1 MARLFRRGGPER
13 VSRGR
18 LSIRVHFNQ
27 LALFTDGPV
36 ESTVEE
42 AAEVA
47 HEDKEGHEDGA
58 RRGDPDSLAGA
69 LPADGA
75 GPGAEELPG
84 PDGVRGPDPGG
95 RPAVRTGVGEE
106 DGLSD
111 GVGTGAGGVGAAPGE
126 PERERERGPSA
137 FGPAPAPEIEVQEAE
152 TEEFQTSELHVA
164 DIEPE
169 TEARPPP
176 RDFRITEA
184 HRIGQGGL
192 KEKARDN
199 IAAIRTL
206 RLVEDTGR
214 EPTESEKAV
223 LARYSGWGAL
233 SNVFH
238 PYPRSDWEEIAREVR
253 QHLTP
258 EEYDSARASTPN
270 AHFTSPM
277 VIGAVWE
284 AMERFGFAPGA
295 QILEPSMGV
304 GHFFGLMPEYLL
316 PGCRRTGVE
325 LDGITAR
332 ISRQLYPDATIFAKG
347 FEETLLPDNFFD
359 AVIGNIPFGNYP
371 VHDPAYRHSPVTR
384 TIHDYFLA
392 KSLDKLRPGG
402 VMALITSRYTM
413 DKQDSTMRR
422 YLGDRADLIA
432 AIRLPN
438 TAFKANA
445 GTEVTTD
452 ILFLQKRAPG
462 PASSGDAWR
471 DLATIHTPDGAVAV
485 NEYFTRHPEM
495 MLGRMRLEG
504 SMYNAREPTLA
515 GELTPELLKQ
525 AVSMLPA
532 GIITARNAHE
542 DRARPPPQNAD
553 LADTD
558 TAGVKDGAY
567 VIRDGLLAIRR
578 GAVFETAKVPGPV
591 AWRIRGMLA
600 VRDATRMVFRTQL
613 DDAPPDDAQEQRIA
627 EARKLLNDIYDSFA
641 RKYGPL
647 SSRENVKAFAGDP
660 DQPLLLSLETYDPET
675 KRASKTA
682 IFERRTLE
690 RYKPVTRV
698 ETAAE
703 ALAVSLNETGEI
715 HWPRMEQVTG
725 RPARALQRE
734 LGSLIYRNPEGGQW
748 ETADRYLSG
757 DVRRKLAAAT
767 AAAALDPVYGRNIE
781 ALKAVQPA
789 DLEPGDIEARL
800 GSSWIPADDIRE
812 FMASLLDAAP
822 RIVRV
827 GHAVPIATWTIE
839 IDSGEKFSVAN
850 TTTHGTAR
858 FRASELVEQALNG
871 RVPTAY
877 DQQPDGS
884 RTINQQE
891 TLAAREKQQQLKDRF
906 REWIWEDG
914 ARAAR
919 LARDY
924 NDRFNNLR
932 LRSFDGSHLSLAG
945 MNREYLRDGDLS
957 RHQKDAVWRIVQSG
971 STLLAHVVGAGKTWT
986 MASAAMELRRLGLAK
1001 KPMFVVPNHL
1011 VEQWGAEFLKLYPQA
1026 RLFIAG
1032 REHFSTG
1039 NRQKAMAR
1047 IASGSYDAVI
1057 VSHRSFE
1064 FLPVSDKLFK
1074 RFVQEQVE
1082 ELEAAILEAKGGK
1095 DDNRRLVKELEK
1107 AKKRFV
1113 AKLKDRADREGKDN
1127 TLTFEELGVDQIFV
1141 DEADLYKNLFY
1152 TTKMNR
1158 IAGLPN
1164 SESNRALDMY
1174 MKTRYVRE
1182 INSGRGVVFATGT
1195 PISNTMAEMY
1205 TMLRYLSPD
1214 LLKERGVAHFDAW
1227 AANFAEAVTALE
1239 LAPDGSGYRMHTRF
1253 AKFINMPELLS
1264 MFRTF
1269 ADVQTADML
1278 NLPRPTVAGGRPQI
1292 AAAPASEP
1300 LKAFIKTLT
1309 ERAERLRT
1317 ARIDPAIDNMLKI
1330 TGDGRKAALDMRLVH
1345 AFAEPEGDTK
1355 LSLAVDRIRKVWADT
1370 GSARSTQLVFC
1381 DLSTPDRSTSHAGKF
1396 NVYDEIRTKLI
1407 EAGVPQ
1413 AEIAFIHDAD
1423 SDAEKKL
1430 LFDSVNAGRIRILI
1444 GSTEKMGAGTNV
1456 QKRLAALHHL
1466 DAPWRPRDIEQ
1477 REGRILR
1484 QGNTNHE
1491 VRIFRYVTE
1500 GSFDAYMWQTLET
1513 KARFIQQVM
1522 NGHTSVRS
1530 AEDLDGGAL
1539 TYAEIK
1545 AIASGNPAVMEK
1557 VRVDT
1562 EIRKL
1567 DQLRAAHL
1575 NQQHSIRLQIQA
1587 LPAEIRE
1594 RQERLERL
1602 LADIAIR
1609 DFYTDQEFSMTV
1621 GNRVYSGKGAREEG
1635 AAALTGAILSWRDD
1649 LTLQV
1654 RGTFRGFDILSRGRG
1669 ATLLVSSDDERLPE
1683 LFIRGAGIYKTQLN
1697 PENPVGTMQSIEHA
1711 LRSLDKAALDERERT
1726 ARAEKMLGD
1735 FQEQAGRP
1743 FEHETRLK
1751 ELLVRQPELNA
1762 SLDLDKGE
1770 RQIAPPAAESEDALE
1785 SNQNGG
1791 ADERAVGAHSERGKG
1806 GPRRNGPG
1814 WTGAGEINR
1823 DDQKPAAPRRPVSE
1837 PKF

>member
-1 MARLFRRGGPER
+1 
-13 VSRGR
+13 
-18 LSIRVHFNQ
+18 
-27 LALFTDGPV
+27 
-36 ESTVEE
+36 
-42 AAEVA
+42 
-47 HEDKEGHEDGA
+47 
-58 RRGDPDSLAGA
+58 
-69 LPADGA
+69 
-75 GPGAEELPG
+75 
-84 PDGVRGPDPGG
+84 
-95 RPAVRTGVGEE
+95 
-106 DGLSD
+106 
-111 GVGTGAGGVGAAPGE
+111 VGTGNAGVGAAA
-126 PERERERGPSA
+126 EREPDRGPPA
-137 FGPAPAPEIEVQEAE
+137 AIPAPTRDIDVREVEISDIAPEAPA
-152 TEEFQTSELHVA
+152 S
-164 DIEPE
+164 PS
-169 TEARPPP
+169 
-176 RDFRITEA
+176 RDFRITES

-206 RLVEDTGR
+206 RLIEDESR
-214 EPTESEKAV
+214 EARESEKAV

-238 PYPRSDWEEIAREVR
+238 PYPRSDWEEIARDVK
-253 QHLTP
+253 QYLTS

-270 AHFTSPM
+270 AHFTSPL
-277 VIGAVWE
+277 VIQALWQ
-284 AMERFGFAPGA
+284 AMERFGLGRSA
-295 QILEPSMGV
+295 QILEPSLGV
-304 GHFFGLMPEYLL
+304 GHFFGLMPDSLL

-332 ISRQLYPDATIFAKG
+332 IAKQLYPDATIFAKG
-347 FEETLLPDNFFD
+347 FEETHLPDNFFD

-371 VHDPAYRHSPVTR
+371 VHDPAYKNSPMTR

-392 KSLDKLRPGG
+392 KSLDKVRAGG

-422 YLGDRADLIA
+422 YLSDRADLVG

-452 ILFLQKRAPG
+452 ILFLQKRVPG
-462 PASSGDAWR
+462 TTSGRGSWR
-471 DLATIHTPDGAVAV
+471 DLATIDMPDGAIGV
-485 NEYFTRHPEM
+485 NEYFALHPQM
-495 MLGRMRLEG
+495 MLGQMRLEG
-504 SMYNAREPTLA
+504 TMYRDREPTLA
-515 GELTPELLKQ
+515 GELTPELLNQ
-525 AVSMLPA
+525 AISSLPENIYA
-532 GIITARNAHE
+532 ARNTLP
-542 DRARPPPQNAD
+542 DRARPPPDNNSFAD
-553 LADTD
+553 IDSAD
-558 TAGVKDGAY
+558 VKDGAY
-567 VIRDGLLAIRR
+567 AIRDGLLAIRR
-578 GAVFETAKVPGPV
+578 GAVFETAKVPGST
-591 AWRIRGMLA
+591 AFRIRGMLA
-600 VRDATRMVFRTQL
+600 VRDAIRVVFRTQL
-613 DDAPPDDAQEQRIA
+613 GDAAEPRIA
-627 EARKLLNDIYDSFA
+627 EARKLLNEIYDSFVS
-641 RKYGPL
+641 RYGAL
-647 SSRENVKAFAGDP
+647 SSRENIKAFAGDP
-660 DQPLLLSLETYDPET
+660 DQPLLLSLENFDPET
-675 KRASKTA
+675 KRATKAA

-690 RYKPVTRV
+690 RYKPVAHV

-715 HWPRMEQVTG
+715 HWPRMEAVTG

-734 LGSLIYRNPEGGQW
+734 LGNLAYGNPEGGQW

-757 DVRRKLAAAT
+757 DVRRKLAVAT
-767 AAAALDPVYGRNIE
+767 AAAGLDPSYERNID

-800 GSSWIPADDIRE
+800 GSSWIPATDIRN
-812 FMASLLDAAP
+812 FVAALLDSTP
-822 RIVRV
+822 TNIRV
-827 GHAVPIATWTIE
+827 GHAAPIATWTVE
-839 IDSGEKFSVAN
+839 IDGGEKYNVAN

-877 DQQPDGS
+877 DESEDGS
-884 RTINQQE
+884 RVINQQE
-891 TLAAREKQQQLKDRF
+891 TVAAREKQQQLKDRF

-914 ARAAR
+914 PRATR
-919 LARDY
+919 LAREY

-932 LRSFDGSHLSLAG
+932 LRSFDGSHLLLPG
-945 MNREYLRDGDLS
+945 MNREHLRDGDLS
-957 RHQKDAVWRIVQSG
+957 RHQKDAVWRVVQSG

-986 MASAAMELRRLGLAK
+986 MAAAAMEMRRLGLAK

-1011 VEQWGAEFLKLYPQA
+1011 VEQWGAEFLKVYPQA

-1032 REHFSTG
+1032 REHFATG
-1039 NRQKAMAR
+1039 NRQRAMAR
-1047 IASGSYDAVI
+1047 IASGNYDAVI

-1074 RFVQEQVE
+1074 RFVEEQVE
-1082 ELEAAILEAKGGK
+1082 ELEAAILEAKAGN

-1113 AKLKDRADREGKDN
+1113 AKLKERADREGKDN

-1182 INSGRGVVFATGT
+1182 INAGRGVVFATGT
-1195 PISNTMAEMY
+1195 PISNSMAEMY
-1205 TMLRYLSPD
+1205 TMLRYLAPD

-1253 AKFINMPELLS
+1253 AKFINLPELLS

-1278 NLPRPTVAGGRPQI
+1278 NLPRPSVAGGKPQV

-1309 ERAERLRT
+1309 DRAERLRT
-1317 ARIDPAIDNMLKI
+1317 ARVDPSIDNMLKI
-1330 TGDGRKAALDMRLVH
+1330 TGDGRKAALDMRLVEP
-1345 AFAEPEGDTK
+1345 FAEPDSDSK
-1355 LSLAVDRIRKVWADT
+1355 LALAVQRIRSVWEQTRD
-1370 GSARSTQLVFC
+1370 ARSTQLVFC
-1381 DLSTPDRSTSHAGKF
+1381 DLSTPNPANF
-1396 NVYDEIRTKLI
+1396 NVYDEVRTKLL
-1407 EAGVPQ
+1407 ESGVPK

-1423 SDAEKKL
+1423 SDAEKKT
-1430 LFDSVNAGRIRILI
+1430 LFDDVNAGRIRILI

-1484 QGNTNHE
+1484 QGNLNGE

-1522 NGHTSVRS
+1522 NGQTSVRS

-1557 VRVDT
+1557 VKTDT

-1567 DQLRAAHL
+1567 DQLRAAHR
-1575 NQQHSIRLQIQA
+1575 NQQHSIRLQIRS
-1587 LPAEIRE
+1587 LPSEIKERE
-1594 RQERLERL
+1594 ERIERLS
-1602 LADIAIR
+1602 ADITTR
-1609 DFYTDQEFSMTV
+1609 DGHAGEEFSMTV
-1621 GNRVYSGKGAREEG
+1621 GKRMYSGKGAREEG
-1635 AAALTGAILSWRDD
+1635 AAALTIAILSWRDD
-1649 LTLQV
+1649 LSLQV
-1654 RGTFRGFDILSRGRG
+1654 RGAFRGFEILSRGRG
-1669 ATLLVSSDDERLPE
+1669 ATLLIGSDEERLPE
-1683 LFIRGAGIYKTQLN
+1683 LFIRGSGIYKAQLN
-1697 PENPVGTMQSIEHA
+1697 AENPVGTMQSIEHA
-1711 LRSLDKAALDERERT
+1711 LRSLDKAATDERERA
-1726 ARAEKMLGD
+1726 ARAEKMLAD
-1735 FQEQAGRP
+1735 FAEQAGKP
-1743 FEHETRLK
+1743 YEHEARLK
-1751 ELLVRQPELNA
+1751 ELLVRQAQLNA
-1762 SLDLDKGE
+1762 LLDLDKGE
-1770 RQIAPPAAESEDALE
+1770 RQVAPEAGPE
-1785 SNQNGG
+1785 
-1791 ADERAVGAHSERGKG
+1791 ERAEADGDTGANERAAGVTARA
-1806 GPRRNGPG
+1806 GPRPGGRRYNRPGPSDG
-1814 WTGAGEINR
+1814 NSLAAADKTVS
-1823 DDQKPAAPRRPVSE
+1823 APRRPEV
-1837 PKF
+1837 PGTKF

>member
-1 MARLFRRGGPER
+1 
-13 VSRGR
+13 V
-18 LSIRVHFNQ
+18 
-27 LALFTDGPV
+27 
-36 ESTVEE
+36 
-42 AAEVA
+42 
-47 HEDKEGHEDGA
+47 
-58 RRGDPDSLAGA
+58 
-69 LPADGA
+69 
-75 GPGAEELPG
+75 
-84 PDGVRGPDPGG
+84 GV
-95 RPAVRTGVGEE
+95 
-106 DGLSD
+106 
-111 GVGTGAGGVGAAPGE
+111 APGRE
-126 PERERERGPSA
+126 QERERERGPSA
-137 FGPAPAPEIEVQEAE
+137 GNQSAHRDIEAREIQISEIQISDIAPEA
-152 TEEFQTSELHVA
+152 
-164 DIEPE
+164 
-169 TEARPPP
+169 ARPPS

-199 IAAIRTL
+199 IAAIHTL
-206 RLVEDTGR
+206 RLIEDEGR
-214 EPTESEKAV
+214 EAREAEKVV

-238 PYPRSDWEEIAREVR
+238 PYPRSDWGETAHEVR
-253 QHLTP
+253 QILTP

-270 AHFTSPM
+270 AHFTSPL
-277 VIGAVWE
+277 VIQALWQ
-284 AMERFGFAPGA
+284 AMERFGLGAGA

-325 LDGITAR
+325 LDNITAR

-347 FEETLLPDNFFD
+347 FEETGLPDNFFD
-359 AVIGNIPFGNYP
+359 AVVGNIPFGNYP

-392 KSLDKLRPGG
+392 KSLDKLRTGG

-422 YLGDRADLIA
+422 YLAERADLVG

-462 PASSGDAWR
+462 LVRRGEEWR
-471 DLATIHTPDGAVAV
+471 DLATIDTPDGAVAV
-485 NEYFTRHPEM
+485 NEYFARHPEM
-495 MLGRMRLEG
+495 MLGQMRLEG
-504 SMYNAREPTLA
+504 TMYREREPTLA
-515 GELTPELLKQ
+515 GELSPERLKQ
-525 AVSMLPA
+525 AVASLPE
-532 GIITARNAHE
+532 GICATRNTGP
-542 DRARPPPQNAD
+542 DRARPPPEDKD
-553 LADTD
+553 LAEIDGSD
-558 TAGVKDGAY
+558 VKDGAY
-567 VIRDGLLAIRR
+567 AIRDGLLAIRR
-578 GAVFETAKVPGPV
+578 GAVFETAKVPGSV

-600 VRDATRMVFRTQL
+600 VRDSIRVVFRTQL
-613 DDAPPDDAQEQRIA
+613 DDAPEERIA
-627 EARKLLNDIYDSFA
+627 EARLLLNDIYDSFVS
-641 RKYGPL
+641 RYGPL
-647 SSRENVKAFAGDP
+647 SSRDNVKAFAGDP
-660 DQPLLLSLETYDPET
+660 DQPLLLSLENFDPES
-675 KRASKTA
+675 KRARKTA
-682 IFERRTLE
+682 IFEQRTLE
-690 RYKPVTRV
+690 RYKPVTHV

-734 LGSLIYRNPEGGQW
+734 LGSLVYCNPEGGLW

-757 DVRRKLAAAT
+757 DVRRKLAV
-767 AAAALDPVYGRNIE
+767 AAAAAGLDPHFVRNIE

-800 GSSWIPADDIRE
+800 GSSWIPASDIRE
-812 FMASLLDAAP
+812 FVAGLLDIAP
-822 RIVRV
+822 RNVRV
-827 GHAVPIATWTIE
+827 AHAPAIATWTVE
-839 IDSGEKFSVAN
+839 IDGGEKFSVGN
-850 TTTHGTAR
+850 TTTFGSAR
-858 FRASELVEQALNG
+858 FRASELIEQALNG

-884 RTINQQE
+884 RVINQQE
-891 TLAAREKQQQLKDRF
+891 TVAAREKQQQLKDRF
-906 REWIWEDG
+906 REWIWEDD

-932 LRSFDGSHLSLAG
+932 LRSFDGSHLQLPG

-986 MASAAMELRRLGLAK
+986 MAAAAMEMRRLGLAK

-1026 RLFIAG
+1026 RLFVAG
-1032 REHFSTG
+1032 REHFAAG
-1039 NRQKAMAR
+1039 NRQRAMAR

-1074 RFVQEQVE
+1074 RFVEEQVE
-1082 ELEAAILEAKGGK
+1082 ELEAAILEAKAGK

-1113 AKLKDRADREGKDN
+1113 AKLKERADREGKDN
-1127 TLTFEELGVDQIFV
+1127 ALTFEELGVDQIFV

-1205 TMLRYLSPD
+1205 TMLRYLAPD
-1214 LLKERGVAHFDAW
+1214 LLKDRGVAHFDAW

-1253 AKFINMPELLS
+1253 AKFINLPELLS

-1278 NLPRPTVAGGRPQI
+1278 NLPCPTVAGGKPQI

-1309 ERAERLRT
+1309 DRAERLRT
-1317 ARIDPAIDNMLKI
+1317 ARIDPSVDNMLKI
-1330 TGDGRKAALDMRLVH
+1330 TGEGRKAALDMRLVDSL
-1345 AFAEPEGDTK
+1345 AEPEGDTK
-1355 LSLAVDRIRKVWADT
+1355 LSLAIDRIRNVWEQTRD
-1370 GSARSTQLVFC
+1370 ARSTQLVFC
-1381 DLSTPDRSTSHAGKF
+1381 DLSTPNPDRF
-1396 NVYDEIRTKLI
+1396 NVYDEVRTRLV
-1407 EAGVPQ
+1407 ERGVPQ
-1413 AEIAFIHDAD
+1413 ADIAFIHDAD
-1423 SDAEKKL
+1423 SDAEKKI
-1430 LFDSVNAGRIRILI
+1430 LFDSVNAGRVRILI

-1456 QKRLAALHHL
+1456 QQRLAALHHL

-1484 QGNTNHE
+1484 QGNLNGE

-1557 VRVDT
+1557 VKVDT
-1562 EIRKL
+1562 EVRKL

-1575 NQQHSIRLQIQA
+1575 NQQHSIRLQIRS
-1587 LPAEIRE
+1587 LPSEIKE

-1602 LADIAIR
+1602 SADIATR
-1609 DFYTDQEFSMTV
+1609 DGHTSDEFSMTV

-1635 AAALTGAILSWRDD
+1635 AAALTGAVLSWRDD

-1654 RGTFRGFDILSRGRG
+1654 RGAFRGFEILSRGARLRQVATPDKG
-1669 ATLLVSSDDERLPE
+1669 EATLLVPSDDERLPE
-1683 LFIRGAGIYKTQLN
+1683 LFIRGAGIYRAQLN
-1697 PENPVGTMQSIEHA
+1697 AENPVGTMQSIEYA
-1711 LRSLDKAALDERERT
+1711 LRGLDKAAVDERERA

-1735 FQEQAGRP
+1735 FQEQAGKS
-1743 FEHETRLK
+1743 FEHEARLK
-1751 ELLVRQPELNA
+1751 ELLARQAELNA
-1762 SLDLDKGE
+1762 ALDLDKGE
-1770 RQIAPPAAESEDALE
+1770 RQIAPPAGAEEGVADTE
-1785 SNQNGG
+1785 S
-1791 ADERAVGAHSERGKG
+1791 D
-1806 GPRRNGPG
+1806 GPAEAGPG
-1814 WTGAGEINR
+1814 VADSRPNGEARRRHEYNRRVPDSRVTDTDREKESPAQKGFSPMTGR
-1823 DDQKPAAPRRPVSE
+1823 KM
-1837 PKF
+1837 

>member
-1 MARLFRRGGPER
+1 MAVQHGFRRSR
-13 VSRGR
+13 VGR
-18 LSIRVHFNQ
+18 SIRVQFNQ
-27 LALFTDGPV
+27 LALFTDGV
-36 ESTVEE
+36 LESAAKE

-47 HEDKEGHEDGA
+47 HEGNEGTDSA
-58 RRGDPDSLAGA
+58 RRSDPQALAGA

-75 GPGAEELPG
+75 GSGKGESSG
-84 PDGVRGPDPGG
+84 PVGVRDAGEDG

-106 DGLSD
+106 DGLSR
-111 GVGTGAGGVGAAPGE
+111 GVGAGGAGVGAAG
-126 PERERERGPSA
+126 RGASGGGPSSVRDTEVREVEA
-137 FGPAPAPEIEVQEAE
+137 REIQIHEI
-152 TEEFQTSELHVA
+152 HVS

-169 TEARPPP
+169 PAARPPP
-176 RDFRITEA
+176 RDFRISGA
-184 HRIGQGGL
+184 HRVGQGGL

-199 IAAIRTL
+199 IAASRTL
-206 RLVEDTGR
+206 RLIEDEGR
-214 EPTESEKAV
+214 EPREAETAV

-233 SNVFH
+233 SNVFQR
-238 PYPRSDWEEIAREVR
+238 YPRSDWEDIAREIR
-253 QHLTP
+253 QLLTP
-258 EEYDSARASTPN
+258 EEYDSARGSTPN
-270 AHFTSPM
+270 AHFTSPA
-277 VIGAVWE
+277 VIQAMWE
-284 AMERFGFAPGA
+284 AMERFGLGESA

-304 GHFFGLMPEYLL
+304 GHFFGLMPESLL

-325 LDGITAR
+325 LDSITAR
-332 ISRQLYPDATIFAKG
+332 IAKQLYPDAAIFAKG
-347 FEETLLPDNFFD
+347 FEETGLPDNFFD

-384 TIHDYFLA
+384 TIHDYFFA

-422 YLGDRADLIA
+422 YLAERADLVG

-452 ILFLQKRAPG
+452 ILFFQKRAPG
-462 PASSGDAWR
+462 NIPSRERGTASSGIAPSREGEAWR
-471 DLATIHTPDGAVAV
+471 ELAAIDTPDGAVSV
-485 NEYFTRHPEM
+485 NEYFARHPEM
-495 MLGRMRLEG
+495 MLGQMRLEG
-504 SMYNAREPTLA
+504 TMYREREPTLA
-515 GELTPELLKQ
+515 GELSPELLKQ
-525 AVSMLPA
+525 AVSKLPL
-532 GIITARNAHE
+532 GICASRNTGP
-542 DRARPPPQNAD
+542 DRARPPPESGD
-553 LADTD
+553 LAEMDG
-558 TAGVKDGAY
+558 AGVKDGAY
-567 VIRDGLLAIRR
+567 AIRDGLLAIRR
-578 GAVFETAKVPGPV
+578 GAVFERATVSGAL

-600 VRDATRMVFRTQL
+600 VRDAVRVVFRTQL
-613 DDAPPDDAQEQRIA
+613 DDAPPDDAQEERIA
-627 EARKLLNDIYDSFA
+627 EARLLLNDIYDSFVS
-641 RKYGPL
+641 RYGPL
-647 SSRENVKAFAGDP
+647 SSRDNVKAFAGDP
-660 DQPLLLSLETYDPET
+660 DQPLLLSLEFYDPES
-675 KRASKTA
+675 KRARKTA

-690 RYKPVTRV
+690 RYKPVTHV

-734 LGSLIYRNPEGGQW
+734 LASLVYCNPEGGLW

-757 DVRRKLAAAT
+757 DVRRKLAVAT
-767 AAAALDPVYGRNIE
+767 AAAGLDPAYERNIE

-800 GSSWIPADDIRE
+800 GSSWIPASDIRD
-812 FMASLLDAAP
+812 FVSGLLDTAP
-822 RIVRV
+822 RNVRV
-827 GHAVPIATWTIE
+827 AHAPAIATWTVE
-839 IDSGEKFSVAN
+839 IDGGEKFSVGN

-858 FRASELVEQALNG
+858 FRASELIEQALNG

-884 RTINQQE
+884 RIINQQE
-891 TLAAREKQQQLKDRF
+891 TVAAREKHQQLKDRF
-906 REWIWEDG
+906 REWVWEDS

-932 LRSFDGSHLSLAG
+932 LRSFEGSHLSLPG

-957 RHQKDAVWRIVQSG
+957 PHQKDAVWRIVQSG

-986 MASAAMELRRLGLAK
+986 MAASAMEMRRLGLAK

-1032 REHFSTG
+1032 REHFAAG

-1047 IASGSYDAVI
+1047 IASGNYDAVI

-1074 RFVQEQVE
+1074 RFVEEQVE
-1082 ELEAAILEAKGGK
+1082 ELEAAILEAKADRG
-1095 DDNRRLVKELEK
+1095 DNPRLVKELEK

-1127 TLTFEELGVDQIFV
+1127 ALTFEELGVDQIFV

-1174 MKTRYVRE
+1174 IKTRYVRE

-1205 TMLRYLSPD
+1205 TMLRYLAPD

-1253 AKFINMPELLS
+1253 AKFIKLPELLS

-1278 NLPRPTVAGGRPQI
+1278 NLPRPGMAGGKPYI
-1292 AAAPASEP
+1292 VAASASVL
-1300 LKAFIKTLT
+1300 LKEFIKTLT
-1309 ERAERLRT
+1309 DRAERLRT
-1317 ARIDPAIDNMLKI
+1317 ARVDPSVDNMLKI
-1330 TGDGRKAALDMRLVH
+1330 TGEGRKAALDMRLVDSL
-1345 AFAEPEGDTK
+1345 AEPEGDTK
-1355 LSLAVDRIRKVWADT
+1355 LSLAVDRIRKVWTDT
-1370 GSARSTQLVFC
+1370 SSARSTQLVFC
-1381 DLSTPDRSTSHAGKF
+1381 DLSTPDRSTVKSGRF
-1396 NVYDEIRTKLI
+1396 NVYDELRSKLI

-1423 SDAEKKL
+1423 SDADKKL
-1430 LFDSVNAGRIRILI
+1430 LFDSVNAGRVRILI

-1456 QKRLAALHHL
+1456 QRRLAALHHL

-1484 QGNTNHE
+1484 QGNLNGE
-1491 VRIFRYVTE
+1491 GRIFRYVTE

-1557 VRVDT
+1557 VKIDT
-1562 EIRKL
+1562 EVRKL

-1575 NQQHSIRLQIQA
+1575 NQQHSIRLQIRS
-1587 LPAEIRE
+1587 LPSEIKD
-1594 RQERLERL
+1594 RQERIKRL
-1602 LADIAIR
+1602 SADATTR
-1609 DFYTDQEFSMTV
+1609 DGHAGDEFSMKV

-1635 AAALTGAILSWRDD
+1635 AAALTQIGRASC
-1649 LTLQV
+1649 
-1654 RGTFRGFDILSRGRG
+1654 RGRG
-1669 ATLLVSSDDERLPE
+1669 
-1683 LFIRGAGIYKTQLN
+1683 
-1697 PENPVGTMQSIEHA
+1697 
-1711 LRSLDKAALDERERT
+1711 
-1726 ARAEKMLGD
+1726 
-1735 FQEQAGRP
+1735 
-1743 FEHETRLK
+1743 
-1751 ELLVRQPELNA
+1751 
-1762 SLDLDKGE
+1762 
-1770 RQIAPPAAESEDALE
+1770 
-1785 SNQNGG
+1785 
-1791 ADERAVGAHSERGKG
+1791 
-1806 GPRRNGPG
+1806 
-1814 WTGAGEINR
+1814 
-1823 DDQKPAAPRRPVSE
+1823 
-1837 PKF
+1837 